1 MEDAY
6 YDPALYY
13 DVELDFQTP
22 RLESSS
28 ASPIGQSQ
36 QRSHSPSLPLLQL
49 SDWDEDLLYDE
60 FPPTCI
66 HYSIEWDLRL
76 NTGKRLMKLMYNPEL
91 EQDLVLAPEANF
103 VISVSDRAETNFSKS
118 YPDFDINW
126 KEVEKQLQIWSPLFR
141 GGRKLHI
148 KVVFVYKPSVPSAS
162 TSTRSSTRRRGGA
175 TGRQHAELEAEQA
188 EDEAAGRPNHW
199 SKVYAI
205 MQCDGPPCSGTQCF
219 RDPERGN
226 KHFPAD
232 GDIMQE
238 LVTYSE
244 EGNKFE
250 DQKDV
255 PQFIRDM
262 IYKKDR
268 LNEQRKESSKKRK
281 RRDSFIDSYPIHIT
295 NVLPGPS
302 NQASA
307 VALTGPPKDIDV
319 DEWDIPEPRDDAIEL
334 YGIFHCARVSSDIW
348 KASIR
353 KAVAFT
359 FQQGLDLKY
368 MYMCQQQCVEIFVNA
383 GILPGIAES
392 WVRDV
397 KKWVDKVN
405 NGTI

>member
-1 MEDAY
+1 M
-6 YDPALYY
+6 DPALYY

-91 EQDLVLAPEANF
+91 EQDLVLAPGAYWDKSWKKKLEDRLKKKTPATKCYEPEEANF

-148 KVVFVYKPSVPSAS
+148 KVVFVYKPS
-162 TSTRSSTRRRGGA
+162 
-175 TGRQHAELEAEQA
+175 
-188 EDEAAGRPNHW
+188 
-199 SKVYAI
+199 
-205 MQCDGPPCSGTQCF
+205 
-219 RDPERGN
+219 
-226 KHFPAD
+226 
-232 GDIMQE
+232 
-238 LVTYSE
+238 
-244 EGNKFE
+244 FE

-397 KKWVDKVN
+397 KKWVDKV
-405 NGTI
+405 